1 MFFGRYRAIIKITTC
16 IGKRVFMK
24 IVALNG
30 LLGYGYSEDALEVAF
45 SEKVDYLGVDAGSTD
60 PGPYYLGSGKSFTDR
75 NAVKRDLA
83 LALPKALSHRAPF
96 IIGTAGGAG
105 SSVHVDWLR
114 DIILEIACEKKL
126 NFKLG
131 IVRSDV
137 TKEYVLEKFDSGK
150 LINMSDEMPIQRA
163 DIENSAR
170 IVSQIGIAPI
180 IVLLREGAD
189 VILCGRACDTAIYAA
204 PCIYEG
210 YSHGLAFHMAKIME
224 CGAMCSEPVAAADVM
239 QGYMYEDHFE
249 LRPANSM
256 RRCTVDRVAA
266 HTLYE
271 QSNPYLIFEPDGV
284 CDLTNSV
291 FTQIDART
299 VRVSGSVF
307 READEKT
314 LKLEGVKCSGYRTV
328 SPATVYDPETVRN
341 MDLIKKTV
349 LDFVREATQN
359 TLPENSYKIFFK
371 TSGGAESSLGII
383 IDVVGD
389 TQEIADTVCALVR
402 SRMLHCD
409 YPGRKSTAGN
419 LAFPFSP
426 SDIHVGAVYEF
437 SVFHLAK
444 VDSLLETSKIS
455 LEEVKR

>member
-1 MFFGRYRAIIKITTC
+1 
-16 IGKRVFMK
+16 MK

-30 LLGYGYSEDALEVAF
+30 LLGYGYSEEALNIAF

-75 NAVKRDLA
+75 GAVKRDLS
-83 LALPKALSHRAPF
+83 LALPKALEHKAPF

-105 SSVHVDWLR
+105 SSEHVAWLKE
-114 DIILEIACEKKL
+114 IILEIAKEQNLK
-126 NFKLG
+126 FKLG
-131 IVRSDV
+131 TVFSDV
-137 TKEYVLEKFDSGK
+137 SKEYVLEKYNSGK
-150 LINMSDEMPIQRA
+150 LINMSDEMPITKDA
-163 DIENSAR
+163 IESSSR

-180 IVLLREGAD
+180 IKLLDEKAD

-204 PCIYEG
+204 PCIYNG
-210 YSHGLAFHMAKIME
+210 YDEGLAFHMAKIME

-239 QGYMYEDHFE
+239 QGYMSDEYFE
-249 LRPANSM
+249 LRPANPA

-284 CDLTNSV
+284 CDLTNSK
-291 FTQIDART
+291 FEQIDERT
-299 VRVSGSVF
+299 VRVSGSQF
-307 READEKT
+307 REAEVKT
-314 LKLEGVKCSGYRTV
+314 LKLEGVKCSGYRTIC
-328 SPATVYDPETVRN
+328 PATIYDPVTIDHIDSIIDTV
-341 MDLIKKTV
+341 TE
-349 LDFVREATQN
+349 FVKEN
-359 TLPENSYKIFFK
+359 SKNSLPENSYSLTFK
-371 TSGGAESSLGII
+371 KSGGPESSMSII
-383 IDVVGD
+383 MDVVGQ
-389 TQEIADTVCALVR
+389 TQQISDTVCALAR

-409 YPGRKSTAGN
+409 YEGRKSSAGN

-444 VDSLLETSKIS
+444 VDSLLETSKITI
-455 LEEVKR
+455 EEVE